1 MTTNWYYDTHGFVN
15 LILSNNGNL
24 DGHGYTR
31 DAVGNIVQET
41 VNGAT
46 FTYGLD
52 DLYRLS
58 SATVMGTSYSWS
70 YDLAGNRTQQIAGGV
85 TTNYTYNAAD
95 RLATVNGTAVSHDA
109 NGQVTAD
116 ETGGAYTWDVRG
128 RLSGLTRNGVSASF
142 LYDQDDLRISK
153 TVGSTTTSYLLDGD
167 EVVRETTGGTPT
179 DLLQGPGTD
188 NLLERGGNWLL
199 HNGLDS
205 TSAVVNGS
213 GSILQYYYYAPFGQ
227 LTMQGGGSPQPYQL
241 TGREADET
249 GLMYYRARYYN
260 PGWGRFVSQD
270 PIGFSGGINP
280 YAYCNNNPVDAG
292 DPTGCDEVP
301 GWVHGLANG
310 TSAVFGILGGFGGFS
325 LGASAGAL
333 TGPGVVVAGPV
344 LSVSGATAGTV
355 GGIVVGQNLVIGLY
369 RLFSSGDGGSGGT
382 TSPDPGEVLTPGGKA
397 IGKPGSSPKI
407 RELPGGEA
415 GAEGLFRQLTG
426 GGGTDVTPPGYK
438 GTMIELPGGGRVGL
452 RLISKSGSPAIDVR
466 IPGINITKIHFLP

>member
-227 LTMQGGGSPQPYQL
+227 LTMQGGGSPQPYQF

-260 PGWGRFVSQD
+260 PGWGRFVSED
-270 PIGFSGGINP
+270 PIG
-280 YAYCNNNPVDAG
+280 VAG
-292 DPTGCDEVP
+292 AVAAAIR
-301 GWVHGLANG
+301 ANVG
-310 TSAVFGILGGFGGFS
+310 DRMRMVGGFG
-325 LGASAGAL
+325 
-333 TGPGVVVAGPV
+333 TG
-344 LSVSGATAGTV
+344 
-355 GGIVVGQNLVIGLY
+355 GLDPNADTHPAA
-369 RLFSSGDGGSGGT
+369 RVSSGDESSEGPWLLGLGTAGAGWTLDLYAYAADNPVNRLDPSGKRTRPSWVKGLPVHHDRLGDYVNWPKVPGRKYYIRLIPALGGGSDDDELT
-382 TSPDPGEVLTPGGKA
+382 ISTPIADAHVHDQPDPSQPAPPWWVQWLDAVLSA
-397 IGKPGSSPKI
+397 
-407 RELPGGEA
+407 
-415 GAEGLFRQLTG
+415 
-426 GGGTDVTPPGYK
+426 
-438 GTMIELPGGGRVGL
+438 
-452 RLISKSGSPAIDVR
+452 SGPTFG
-466 IPGINITKIHFLP
+466 PW